1 MKHMNTSA
9 FFSKDNFTKAKVIT
23 AAALIIFGATSRYLL
38 KDVPNIE
45 TITVVSLLAGSLLG
59 GVWTFVV
66 GLAVVGIT
74 DMLIGNTIIFAY
86 TWSAWAVMGLFGF
99 VIRKR
104 AKKPVRHALELTG
117 MGLLGV
123 GFFYAWTNLGVW
135 HVGRMYPHTFDGL
148 IASYVAGIPFLKN
161 QLMSTLMFVP
171 TVSVVTIAAWNRLP
185 KWIAAFEHRKASVT
199 PYVRE
204 EK

>member
-1 MKHMNTSA
+1 MTSA
-9 FFSKDNFTKAKVIT
+9 FFSKDNFTKAKLIT
-23 AAALIIFGATSRYLL
+23 AAALIIFGAMSRYLL
-38 KDVPNIE
+38 KDAPNIE

-59 GVWTFVV
+59 GIWTFVV

-74 DMLIGNTIIFAY
+74 DMFIGNTIIFAY

-99 VIRKR
+99 VIHKR

-123 GFFYAWTNLGVW
+123 LFFYAWTNFGVW
-135 HVGRMYPHTFDGL
+135 HVGRMYPHTIDGL
-148 IASYVAGIPFLKN
+148 IASYIAGIPFLKN

-171 TVSVVTIAAWNRLP
+171 SVSAIGIAAWNRLP
-185 KWIAAFEHRKASVT
+185 KWITVVEQRNATTT